1 MGTGAGC
8 RRQKSA
14 FMTSIFRRLRSQPV
28 REAVR
33 PGGPRLI
40 FREFAESLNLI
51 EDFNQV
57 ALNFLGTVKEALPVE
72 RLAFFIYD
80 SDLAQFR
87 ISAATGIDE
96 ARLPGVA
103 FSPQDNL
110 AKWLKINKTSFVV
123 RSQPGVFEFLTEGE
137 REIFRTFG
145 FELCYPLLSMNRLIG
160 ILCVGPKIPA
170 GEFTR
175 AETAFIDSLTPQ
187 AGIAL
192 ENAMLYKEQRERF
205 RRMIRADRLAT
216 IGELAAGAAH
226 EIRNPLTAIKSS
238 LQYLESRFKEEK
250 EKRLLAIALQETD
263 RIDEILAALLS
274 FSRPSE
280 IKKEAMDLIVILE
293 ESLALISFQ
302 ARSAGV
308 AVETKFPAGPVLLNG
323 DKSQAK
329 QLYLNL
335 FLNAIQAMAGGG
347 RLLCEV
353 LRLGNGKILTRITDT
368 GEGIPEEN
376 MDKIYDPF
384 FTTKKSGTGLGLS
397 ICYSIVKSHQGEI
410 EVRSRAGEGTTV
422 LVTFPA
428 G

>member
-1 MGTGAGC
+1 M
-8 RRQKSA
+8 S
-14 FMTSIFRRLRSQPV
+14 SIFHRLKGSRARGADSPDG
-28 REAVR
+28 A
-33 PGGPRLI
+33 RLI

-51 EDFNQV
+51 EDFDQV
-57 ALNFLGTVKEALPVE
+57 ALNFLGTIKEAVPVE
-72 RLAFFIYD
+72 RLVFFIYD
-80 SDLAQFR
+80 GDVAQFR
-87 ISAATGIDE
+87 IAAATGIDA
-96 ARLPGVA
+96 ARLPAVS

-110 AKWLKINKTSFVV
+110 AKWLKINKTPFHV
-123 RSQPGVFEFLTEGE
+123 RHQPGVFEFLKDGE

-145 FELCYPLLSMNRLIG
+145 FELCYPLLSMNRLVG
-160 ILCVGPKIPA
+160 ILCVGPKSGGGDFAKSEI
-170 GEFTR
+170 
-175 AETAFIDSLTPQ
+175 AFIGSLTPQ

-192 ENAMLYKEQRERF
+192 ENAILYKEQRERF

-238 LQYLESRFKEEK
+238 LQYLEGRIREEK
-250 EKRLLAIALQETD
+250 EKKLLAIALQESD

-280 IKKEAMDLIVILE
+280 IKKEAADLAVILE
-293 ESLALISFQ
+293 ESLALISYQ

-308 AVETKFPAGPVLLNG
+308 EVATKFPGGPVLFNG

-329 QLYLNL
+329 QLFLNL

-347 RLLCEV
+347 RLACEV
-353 LRLGNGKILTRITDT
+353 LRLPNGTILTRITDT

-410 EVRSRAGEGTTV
+410 EVRSRVGEGTTV
-422 LVTFPA
+422 LVTLPA
-428 G
+428 A

>member
-1 MGTGAGC
+1 
-8 RRQKSA
+8 
-14 FMTSIFRRLRSQPV
+14 MTSIFHSLRSKRA
-28 REAVR
+28 REAVS
-33 PGGPRLI
+33 PGGSRVI

-51 EDFNQV
+51 EDFDQI
-57 ALNFLGTVKEALPVE
+57 ALNFLGTIKEAVPVE

-80 SDLAQFR
+80 SDVAQFK
-87 ISAATGIDE
+87 ISAATGIDQ
-96 ARLPGVA
+96 ARLPAVS

-110 AKWLKINKTSFVV
+110 AKWLKINKTCLHV
-123 RSQPGVFEFLTEGE
+123 RKQPGVFEFLTEGE

-160 ILCVGPKIPA
+160 ILCVGPKVPG
-170 GEFTR
+170 GEFTKS
-175 AETAFIDSLTPQ
+175 ETAFIESLTPQ

-250 EKRLLAIALQETD
+250 EKKLLAIALQESD

-280 IKKEAMDLIVILE
+280 IKKELADLIVILE

-308 AVETKFPAGPVLLNG
+308 AVETKFPGGPVLFNG

-329 QLYLNL
+329 QLFLNL
-335 FLNAIQAMAGGG
+335 FLNAIQAMSGGG
-347 RLLCEV
+347 KLVCEV
-353 LRLGNGKILTRITDT
+353 LCLANGKILTRITDT

-410 EVRSRAGEGTTV
+410 EVRSRAGEGTAV
-422 LVTFPA
+422 LVTLPA